1 MMAMLEYYNTLFTT
15 KSATVAATTT
25 TFLSLITT
33 LVWHMNNKRRSGRN
47 DKEKDIISL
56 QSNGAPTTNAAVAA
70 AQDPFDKLADTYDSS
85 FCDTSVGRLLRLQ
98 TWKDIDEAFATSACK
113 TKEDFPV
120 LEISCGTGVDAVH
133 LATKHVH
140 VVATDY
146 SPGMLRKARQ
156 KCSSTPSI
164 PQDCL
169 PTFKELN
176 LRDSHYD
183 IALEPTQKFA
193 GAYCNF
199 GGLNNVSPEDI
210 KHLAAELSELV
221 YPGGKVVLVVMGRFC
236 LFETL
241 YYLLKGHFK
250 RALRRLRG
258 TQKGGVTARVA
269 PKTNKQQVYFYSM
282 SFLEETFNST
292 NAFVT
297 IKKKAIG
304 LTLPPS
310 LWSRS
315 SSKRMHPSLLT
326 LLSWV
331 DSLLSEHW
339 LFRNLGDHFLIE
351 FERVN
356 DLPRCA
362 RMKRQ
367 SLLH

>member
-1 MMAMLEYYNTLFTT
+1 MVTT
-15 KSATVAATTT
+15 IIVAATL
-25 TFLSLITT
+25 FLSLLTT
-33 LVWHMNNKRRSGRN
+33 VWHMKNKRRSGRN

-56 QSNGAPTTNAAVAA
+56 KSNSASTTTNTTAA
-70 AQDPFDKLADTYDSS
+70 AKDPFDKLADTYDSS
-85 FCDTSVGRLLRLQ
+85 FCDTPVGRLLRLQ
-98 TWKDIDEAFATSACK
+98 TWKDIDDAFATSPCK

-120 LEISCGTGVDAVH
+120 LEISCGTGVDAAH

-140 VVATDY
+140 VLATDY
-146 SPGMLRKARQ
+146 SPGMLRKARK

-183 IALEPTQKFA
+183 IALEPTHKFA

-199 GGLNNVSPEDI
+199 GGLNNLSPEDI
-210 KHLAAELSELV
+210 KHLAHELSELIH
-221 YPGGKVVLVVMGRFC
+221 PGGKVVLVVMGKFC
-236 LFETL
+236 LSETL
-241 YYLLKGHFK
+241 YYLLKGNFK
-250 RALRRLRG
+250 RAIRRLRS
-258 TQKGGVTARVA
+258 TQKGGVSARVA
-269 PKTNKQQVYFYSM
+269 PTTKRQQVYFYSI

-315 SSKRMHPSLLT
+315 SSKRMHPSLLNF
-326 LLSWV
+326 LSWV

-339 LFRNLGDHFLIE
+339 LFRNLGDHFLIQ
-351 FERVN
+351 FER
-356 DLPRCA
+356 
-362 RMKRQ
+362 K
-367 SLLH
+367 

>member
-1 MMAMLEYYNTLFTT
+1 MVAMLEYYNTLFTT
-15 KSATVAATTT
+15 KTAIVAAT

-33 LVWHMNNKRRSGRN
+33 LVWHMNHKRRSGRT
-47 DKEKDIISL
+47 DKEKGIISL
-56 QSNGAPTTNAAVAA
+56 TSKSASTTNATVA
-70 AQDPFDKLADTYDSS
+70 AQDPFGKLADTYDSS

-113 TKEDFPV
+113 TKEEFPV

-140 VVATDY
+140 VLATDY
-146 SPGMLRKARQ
+146 SPGMLRKARK

-164 PQDCL
+164 PQDCV

-183 IALEPTQKFA
+183 IALEPTHKFA

-210 KHLAAELSELV
+210 KHLAHELSELV
-221 YPGGKVVLVVMGRFC
+221 HPGGKVVLVVMGRFC

-241 YYLLKGHFK
+241 YYLLRGNMK
-250 RALRRLRG
+250 RAFRRLRS
-258 TQKGGVTARVA
+258 TQKGGVSARVA
-269 PKTNKQQVYFYSM
+269 PKTKKQKIYFYSI
-282 SFLEETFNST
+282 SFMEETFNST

-326 LLSWV
+326 FLSWV

-339 LFRNLGDHFLIE
+339 LFWNLGDHFLIE
-351 FERVN
+351 FERLN
-356 DLPRCA
+356 DLPRYTK
-362 RMKRQ
+362 MEQQ